1 MMQRQPS
8 GPRKLSANFVLCG
21 FLLFA
26 AAPAYTLAEP
36 APAAVSAFDSYI
48 STVEARLVH
57 QHRSPNGFIAS
68 LAQSETRLRQ
78 GELIIEQITPSTNAD
93 LPGAMLYHW
102 RGTAFAPGAKAADFE
117 RLMKNFDAYP
127 QNYSPQ
133 ILQSKILYQQG
144 DHFQVLMR
152 VRQKHVITVVMDT
165 TYDVTFARLDALRGY
180 SISRSTQ
187 ISEIDSPGTR
197 HERGNI
203 IRIVVKWL
211 RNFQSD
217 VGREPRSNLPRT
229 DDGGFKTRHG
239 EMRKQRHHK
248 QIRNACQAQPF
259 ECGFDARIPVAHSEF
274 DDEGATQARL
284 EFEQHVAADHDERHA
299 FLRADFF
306 VCFRRLCGTLWQDC
320 EMDDTP
326 ANQPRHVEHPWIH
339 EKLTQIFSHV

>member
-26 AAPAYTLAEP
+26 AAPARTQAKP
-36 APAAVSAFDSYI
+36 APAAVSAFNSYI
-48 STVEARLVH
+48 SSVEARLAQ

-197 HERGNI
+197 HERALTSSEEHGFLW
-203 IRIVVKWL
+203 RLYTYWTYEE
-211 RNFQSD
+211 R
-217 VGREPRSNLPRT
+217 
-229 DDGGFKTRHG
+229 DGGLYMQIESVSLTRSIPTG
-239 EMRKQRHHK
+239 LGWA
-248 QIRNACQAQPF
+248 IGPF
-259 ECGFDARIPVAHSEF
+259 VESVPRES
-274 DDEGATQARL
+274 L
-284 EFEQHVAADHDERHA
+284 EFT
-299 FLRADFF
+299 LRSTCNAL
-306 VCFRRLCGTLWQDC
+306 RR
-320 EMDDTP
+320 
-326 ANQPRHVEHPWIH
+326 
-339 EKLTQIFSHV
+339 